1 MDPNSE
7 FFSVEYRRLS
17 RQFKTRYEEYSRLH
31 DILTNS
37 KERVEEFTKLAKKL
51 EECESRSKSKQ
62 NGMINGHGNGNGNG
76 KVHGDVNGTS
86 KDKEEEAKIRR
97 EFKKLYEKWNGKE
110 VERTVER
117 FKKLHEEVAGLKEK
131 ILGMH
136 KLVEQSR

>member
-17 RQFKTRYEEYSRLH
+17 RQFKTRYEEYSKLH

-51 EECESRSKSKQ
+51 EDCESRSKSKQ
-62 NGMINGHGNGNGNG
+62 NGMVNGHENG
-76 KVHGDVNGTS
+76 KVHGEVNGTS
-86 KDKEEEAKIRR
+86 KDKDEEAKIRR